1 MTPHPRKIIGSRS
14 LLDSGSGVASA
25 VRRETEVCGE
35 FAVGGFLILGY
46 FVRKSSYEATIGA
59 LNGDFDLKCLGA
71 DNQVCIVLKER
82 ERV

>member
-59 LNGDFDLKCLGA
+59 LDGDFDF
-71 DNQVCIVLKER
+71 
-82 ERV
+82 